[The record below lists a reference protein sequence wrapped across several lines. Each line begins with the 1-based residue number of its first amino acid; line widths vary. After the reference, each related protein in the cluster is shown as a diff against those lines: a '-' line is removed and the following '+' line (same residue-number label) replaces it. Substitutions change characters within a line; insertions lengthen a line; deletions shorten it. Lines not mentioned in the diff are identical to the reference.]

1 MSTVSVLS
9 IEEFTAQVTSKYTDV
24 IGAKLGG
31 KVLSFSDEWFAEAA
45 NLIVPTAPI
54 RQAGKF
60 TPAGAWFDGW
70 ETRRHNTEPAD
81 WVIFEL
87 GVASAKIAGVE
98 VDTAF
103 FNGNHAPAISVEG
116 AFVKEG
122 EDVASAKWEE
132 VIAQTECGP
141 SQRHFFKRELLT
153 EKPYTHARLNMF
165 PDGGIARFRLYGEP
179 TPVFPEDKS
188 VEVDLAHVSSGGV
201 AVAFSDQH
209 FGSADNLL
217 IPGRGVDMGDGWE
230 TKRSREPGHTDW
242 VIVRLGAPGTID
254 RVVVDTA
261 HFMGNF
267 PQSITV
273 HGLKAADP
281 SAPVSAESADW
292 TEIVPQSKT
301 TKHTIHEY
309 TRAGEAGVKEAEG
322 VAVLNSDVLSAA
334 KDQVFTHAKLTIIP
348 DGGVKRFRVFGK
360 RV

>member
-1 MSTVSVLS
+1 MSAITVLS
-9 IEEFTAQVTSKYTDV
+9 LEDFAAQVTSKYTDV

-45 NLIVPTAPI
+45 NLIVAAPPI
-54 RQAGKF
+54 RQPGKF
-60 TPAGAWFDGW
+60 TPAGAWYDGW
-70 ETRRHNTEPAD
+70 ETRRHNPEPAD
-81 WVIFEL
+81 WVIFQL
-87 GVASAKIAGVE
+87 GVASAKILGVE
-98 VDTAF
+98 IDTAF

-116 AFVKEG
+116 AFVAEG

-132 VIAQTECGP
+132 VIAKTECGP
-141 SQRHFFKRELLT
+141 SQRHFFKREALT

-179 TPVFPEDKS
+179 TPVFPADKS

-217 IPGRGVDMGDGWE
+217 IPGRGHDMGDGWE
-230 TKRSREPGHTDW
+230 TKRSREAGHVDW
-242 VIVRLGAPGTID
+242 VIVRLGAPGVVD

-273 HGLKAADP
+273 HGLNAAD
-281 SAPVSAESADW
+281 VSGEVTSDSKEW

-301 TKHTIHEY
+301 VRHTLHEY

-322 VAVLNSDVLSAA
+322 EAVLNFDVLKAT

-348 DGGVKRFRVFGK
+348 DGGVKRFRVFGR